1 MSDVDDQRL
10 HAIVHLQFVFSHAQ
24 RKPVGQA
31 QCLVRGRAGRDE
43 AGRGCGGGV
52 ERHRGGGAGLAVAQ
66 AAAAPAEGESEA
78 QDGGEAQERQAEAVV

>member
-43 AGRGCGGGV
+43 AGQDV
-52 ERHRGGGAGLAVAQ
+52 EVVWSDIEAAEQGLL
-66 AAAAPAEGESEA
+66 
-78 QDGGEAQERQAEAVV
+78 